1 MSTLPVSAERHPSS
15 PALGP
20 WRYALVATVARG
32 CVEAAFITF
41 VLVGDERGV
50 SSFSLGVL
58 AACAAGPQVLT
69 APWLGARLD
78 GARRPARTVAGLVVV
93 IAVGIALI
101 GGGLGRAPFALVV
114 VVAVIWSLAEPA
126 VMGGLSGLASRS
138 SDGRGRIE
146 TADAVSY
153 GVAAIAGQGLVAVLF
168 AVWSP
173 PVVVAVL
180 AIAGGAAALAVSTLP
195 VIGADELAS
204 DRDTTPSMRAGLAA
218 ILGDPQLR
226 QVTILTTISMSAFGG
241 LALAAVSLAEHVGR
255 SRDDGPI
262 LVLAMAIGAVPGA
275 LSARRIGATARP
287 VTASFVAVAV
297 VGLAFAAATASW
309 EMAIVAFAVAGFADG
324 PLLAATF
331 AVRTARTPASLRASV
346 YTIAAGAKVAGTA
359 VGALTVGAVADRD
372 GRAGVLC
379 MAALQ
384 AVAIALA
391 AWSGRGARRVL
402 GSPVSIR

>member
-1 MSTLPVSAERHPSS
+1 MLT
-15 PALGP
+15 LGP

-32 CVEAAFITF
+32 CVEAALITF
-41 VLVGDERGV
+41 VLVGDQRDV
-50 SSFSLGVL
+50 SSFRLGVL

-78 GARRPARTVAGLVVV
+78 AARRPARTLAGLVAV

-101 GGGLGRAPFALVV
+101 GGGLGRAPFVLVV

-153 GVAAIAGQGLVAVLF
+153 GVAAIAGQGLVAVLV
-168 AVWSP
+168 AIWSP

-180 AIAGGAAALAVSTLP
+180 AIVAGGAALAVATLP
-195 VIGADELAS
+195 VLGADELAQ
-204 DRDTTPSMRAGLAA
+204 DHHAAPSMRAGVSA
-218 ILGDPQLR
+218 IVRDPQLCR
-226 QVTILTTISMSAFGG
+226 VTVLTTVSMSAFGG
-241 LALAAVSLAEHVGR
+241 LALAAVSLAEQFGR

-262 LVLAMAIGAVPGA
+262 LVLAMALGAVPGA

-287 VTASFVAVAV
+287 VSASFIAVGV
-297 VGLAFAAATASW
+297 VGLAFLAAAWSW
-309 EMAIVAFAVAGFADG
+309 WVAVVAFAIAGFADG

-359 VGALTVGAVADRD
+359 VGALAVGVVADRD

-384 AVAIALA
+384 VVAIGLA
-391 AWSGRGARRVL
+391 AGSGGVRRRAPVA
-402 GSPVSIR
+402 PVSIR